1 MDPDKLSGCSTKN
14 NVLRLSSDNKNLLT
28 AMHMHKHCQQRRK
41 NIKENKDK
49 IQNTKYKIRFPSHY
63 RSDLSEPV
71 LPCRSFTPAGCSFC
85 MSAVTCE
92 LLLLQGLILLR
103 GLHEFFQMCRSLSP
117 STFETSSATS
127 KAQNILAY

>member
-49 IQNTKYKIRFPSHY
+49 IQNTKSGFLLITDQISVSQYFPADH
-63 RSDLSEPV
+63 
-71 LPCRSFTPAGCSFC
+71 
-85 MSAVTCE
+85 
-92 LLLLQGLILLR
+92 LLQ
-103 GLHEFFQMCRSLSP
+103 QDALS
-117 STFETSSATS
+117 A
-127 KAQNILAY
+127 